1 MWSMQRQILV
11 HALQVR
17 VTQQMHSREK
27 SILGDYKVDVKFP
40 RNEQKLQL
48 SSVQT
53 CYCFYF

>member
-1 MWSMQRQILV
+1 MQRQILV

-48 SSVQT
+48 PSVQT